1 MSDIIFSPLKWR
13 NLTVKNR
20 IFRSNVTGRF
30 DNYDGSGTQT
40 RINWEEKF
48 ARGGVD
54 GPPWGVGAIISSF
67 TPIEVRGR
75 VLPEYA
81 TIDDNNKIPFWRAV
95 GEKVHRYNCK
105 FIMQLSHSGRQRDIP
120 GIENE
125 NNFGLSATDSSD
137 PIHGLLCEALEKKDI
152 RRIVKGFAQGAR
164 RAREA
169 GLDGVELHATNGYL
183 FTQFLSSGINDRED
197 EYGGS
202 LENRYRFLGDVIK
215 AIRREVGDD
224 FHLQVKTNGVDHNDV
239 IPGDDPG
246 NTIEDSIQICQWAQR
261 DGADALHISTGSVFP
276 HPLNPPGH
284 WPFEYAAIV
293 YDIMLSSGTKTLSRY
308 FAFREKS
315 LRPAFK
321 KIWYRLKKNRPFQGV
336 SLEDAARIRAGVN
349 IPVISTG
356 GYQQASFIRNA
367 INSGKCDAVAIAR
380 PLIANNDLL
389 AQWKAGRDIPHNP
402 CTYCN
407 KCLINAPKNPLGC
420 YELDRYD
427 GDYEAMIEE
436 IMSVF
441 HPLPKYITTRTPITR
456 KRRFKGVELTPTGK
470 PDGIGTPDLNDQVI
484 SVVSADKTKLK
495 LDSALKSGLK
505 SVRAFR
511 SLFDRR

>member
-1 MSDIIFSPLKWR
+1 MSDTIFTPLNFR
-13 NLTVKNR
+13 NLSVKNR

-54 GPPWGVGAIISSF
+54 GPPWGVGAIVSSF
-67 TPIEVRGR
+67 TPIAVRGR

-81 TIDDNNKIPFWRAV
+81 TIDNDDKIPFWRAV
-95 GEKVHRYNCK
+95 GEMVHNYDCK

-125 NNFGLSATDSSD
+125 NDVGLSATGQSD
-137 PIHGLLCEALEKKDI
+137 PIHGFLCRALTKKEI
-152 RRIVKGFAQGAR
+152 EEIVEGFAQGAR

-183 FTQFLSSGINDRED
+183 FTQFLSSGINDRTD

-215 AIRREVGDD
+215 AIRHEVGHD
-224 FHLQVKTNGVDHNDV
+224 FHLQVKTNGVDHNNV
-239 IPGDDPG
+239 IPTEGAG
-246 NTIEDSIQICQWAQR
+246 NTIEDSIKICQMAEKN
-261 DGADALHISTGSVFP
+261 GADAFHISTGSIFP

-284 WPFEYAAIV
+284 WPFEYVAIV

-308 FAFREKS
+308 FSFRKKI
-315 LRPAFK
+315 LRPVFRSL
-321 KIWYRLKKNRPFQGV
+321 WYRMKNNFPFQGV
-336 SLEDAARIRAGVN
+336 SLEDAARIKAAVN
-349 IPVISTG
+349 VPVISTG

-367 INSGKCDAVAIAR
+367 IESGKCDAVSIAR

-389 AQWKAGRDIPHNP
+389 AQWRAGRDVPHNP

-427 GDYEAMIEE
+427 GDYDAMIKE

-441 HPLPKYITTRTPITR
+441 HPLPTYKTTPSTLQP
-456 KRRFKGVELTPTGK
+456 KRPFKGVSFPPSDEL
-470 PDGIGTPDLNDQVI
+470 DGIGKPPLNDQVI
-484 SVVSADKTKLK
+484 SVVMGARPKTPE
-495 LDSALKSGLK
+495 D
-505 SVRAFR
+505 
-511 SLFDRR
+511 